1 MLKRCKFCDL
11 SLEDYSTSARANH
24 TRWCD
29 KNPNRK
35 KTTSNIGA
43 ARKRGHAKKWGDLK
57 DFQVK
62 CLKCDC
68 EFTVNEREKRFPE
81 REKYFC
87 SRSCANSRGPRSESF
102 KEKVRKKLT
111 KEIEVRTCPVCE
123 KEFQKKAVHCSK
135 ECAHFA
141 SRRKDIET
149 YRGYRVNASF
159 RFSLNDYPDEF
170 DFSKI
175 EKHGWYAPST
185 ARKPNLYGV
194 SRDHIVSVMYGFENN
209 IDPKIIAHPA
219 NCRLM
224 SHSENVSK
232 GSKSEMT
239 IESLKKKITAW
250 NNKYSEQTKENS

>member
-11 SLEDYSTSARANH
+11 SLEDYSVSARANH

-35 KTTSNIGA
+35 KTTENIGA
-43 ARKRGHAKKWGDLK
+43 ARKRGHAKKWGELK

-111 KEIEVRTCPVCE
+111 GRKTEKRKTGIVKNCNFCE
-123 KEFQKKAVHCSK
+123 EDYVARNNKRKFCSK
-135 ECAHFA
+135 KCAA
-141 SRRKDIET
+141 SKRKKDTSTLASYRRA
-149 YRGYRVNASF
+149 ASF
-159 RFSLNDYPDEF
+159 RFALSDYPDCFNF
-170 DFSKI
+170 DLI
-175 EKHGWYAPST
+175 REHGWYSPATSK
-185 ARKPNLYGV
+185 KPNLTGV
-194 SRDHIVSVMYGFENN
+194 SRDHMVSVKWGFENN

-224 SHSENVSK
+224 IHGENVSK
-232 GSKSEMT
+232 GTSCDMT
-239 IESLKKKITAW
+239 IEELKDRIANWESK
-250 NNKYSEQTKENS
+250 